1 MGHEQSLA
9 GAGEAMSFRRRL
21 LLMFVVT
28 VVLSVSIVSA
38 IVLLTARKAF
48 DRTNDEQ
55 TSALVAQFTQ
65 EFTRR
70 GEEVGKRLQAAASTP
85 EAAHIAI
92 AAARPSPQYN
102 LFVDDAQAIAQIEQ
116 LDFLEFVDDRGTI
129 ISSAQW
135 PAKFGY
141 QEPGALRS
149 PPGTPF
155 LKEEETASGAILG
168 LFSVRA
174 MPAGDRKLY
183 VIGGI
188 RLDRDFLSSLKLP
201 AGMRVMIY
209 ENLTASQAF
218 SPDRI
223 ITAGGSLADPQ
234 ELRQLIETVQKSRH
248 PETAQ
253 IDWESGG
260 SELFHAFPLPGENG
274 QLLAVLLAGNS
285 RQSYLA
291 FRTQIRSAALF
302 AAGGGLLLAL
312 VLSSWA
318 AVRVTRPIEELAR
331 AAQQVAQGDWSTHV
345 DVKLNDEIGRLAG
358 SFNRM
363 TTDLADQRERL
374 IQAERVAAWREL
386 ARRLAHELKNP
397 LFPLQLTVENL
408 VRSREQN
415 PKQFDED
422 FPESATTLLA
432 EVANLKNIIGRFS
445 EFSRMPQ
452 PHLQPVQMEDVIEQ
466 TLQVFKAQMERTN
479 IHLVRAS
486 AVNTTILADP
496 DLLHRAISNLISNAI
511 EAMPAGGTMT
521 VATRLE
527 NRSVYIEITD
537 TGPGLSQEMVEDL
550 FTPYHTS
557 KPHGTGLGL
566 AIAQSIVTDHGG
578 RISARSEPGRGT
590 SFMIELPQGRVPAAT
605 TGDA

>member
-1 MGHEQSLA
+1 
-9 GAGEAMSFRRRL
+9 MSFRRRL
-21 LLMFVVT
+21 LLMFAVT
-28 VVLSVSIVSA
+28 VVLSVTIVSA
-38 IVLLTARKAF
+38 IVLLMARKAF

-70 GEEVGKRLQAAASTP
+70 GEEVAKRLQAAATTP

-102 LFVDDAQAIAQIEQ
+102 IFVDDAQAIAQIEQ

-129 ISSAQW
+129 VSSAQW

-141 QEPGALRS
+141 QETSVSRS

-155 LKEEETASGAILG
+155 LKEEEMASGAALG
-168 LFSVRA
+168 LFSMRSI
-174 MPAGDRKLY
+174 PAGDRKLY

-188 RLDRDFLSSLKLP
+188 RLDRNFLSSLKLP
-201 AGMRVMIY
+201 AGMRVMLY
-209 ENLTASQAF
+209 ENLAQSPAF
-218 SPDRI
+218 SAERV
-223 ITAGGSLADPQ
+223 ITAGESITDPQ
-234 ELRQLIETVQKSRH
+234 QLQPLIETVQRSRH
-248 PETAQ
+248 QETAE
-253 IDWESGG
+253 ISWGSGN

-274 QLLAVLLAGNS
+274 QLLAVLLVGNS

-302 AAGGGLLLAL
+302 AAGAGLLLAIM
-312 VLSSWA
+312 LSSWA
-318 AVRVTRPIEELAR
+318 AARVTRPLEELAG
-331 AAQQVAQGDWSTHV
+331 AAHRIAQGDWSSNV
-345 DVKLNDEIGRLAG
+345 EVNSNDEIGRLAG
-358 SFNRM
+358 SFNQM
-363 TTDLADQRERL
+363 TRDLADQRERL

-408 VRSREQN
+408 VRSREQD
-415 PKQFDED
+415 PKQFDES
-422 FPESATTLLA
+422 FPESAVTLLA
-432 EVANLKNIIGRFS
+432 EVANLKTIIGRFS

-452 PHLQPVQMEDVIEQ
+452 PHLQPVQLGDVIEQ
-466 TLQVFKAQMERTN
+466 SLQVFKAQMEGSN
-479 IHLVRAS
+479 IKVVKGFNAGG
-486 AVNTTILADP
+486 TISADP

-511 EAMPAGGTMT
+511 EAMPGGGTLT
-521 VATRLE
+521 ATTRLE
-527 NRSVYIEITD
+527 GWSVYIEIAD
-537 TGPGLSQEMVEDL
+537 TGTGLSQEATEHL

-566 AIAQSIVTDHGG
+566 AIAQAIVTDHGG
-578 RISARSEPGRGT
+578 RISATSHAGRGT
-590 SFMIELPQGRVPAAT
+590 SFIIELPHGRVPVAKA
-605 TGDA
+605 GDA